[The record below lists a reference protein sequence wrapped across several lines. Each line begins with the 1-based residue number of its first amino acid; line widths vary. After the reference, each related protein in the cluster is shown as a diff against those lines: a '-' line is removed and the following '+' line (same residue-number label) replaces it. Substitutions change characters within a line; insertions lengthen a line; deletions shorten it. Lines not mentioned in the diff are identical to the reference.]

1 MSNIQI
7 PENIEEIRKFADEI
21 GIDVKYLLGEKY
33 EGDLYLSYV
42 CYLPDNIVFNVG
54 EFLFL
59 CSVKSLPSV
68 IIFNVSGKVYLSEE
82 NKVKVDWS

>member
-1 MSNIQI
+1 MNK
-7 PENIEEIRKFADEI
+7 PVNYKEIEEFAKSI
-21 GIDVKYLLGEKY
+21 NLDVKYLLGEKY
-33 EGDLYLSYV
+33 EEDLYLSYV